1 MDGSTDLES
10 WTPESEEAPTV
21 EFTPENT
28 KFTGTNLY
36 CVARFFQQYLS
47 ESFRISGPFSSRSEL
62 SEFYTTIKERIIV
75 NLTLAPSSSVAYE
88 MFITANARG
97 TPLNNFDILR
107 GLIITREMELEL
119 GIAGDVRRSCKVL
132 KQDWTLW

>member
-10 WTPESEEAPTV
+10 WTPESEEASTV

-28 KFTGTNLY
+28 KFSGTNLY

-47 ESFRISGPFSSRSEL
+47 EIFTISGPFSSRSEL
-62 SEFYTTIKERIIV
+62 SEFYTTTGDRIIV

-88 MFITANARG
+88 MFITANARVRPS
-97 TPLNNFDILR
+97 TILISFVASSSPER
-107 GLIITREMELEL
+107 W
-119 GIAGDVRRSCKVL
+119 S
-132 KQDWTLW
+132 